1 MLPTAGAALGGRGSS
16 HDVAYRSPVE
26 KKLGRACHLGKHHDV
41 LHSLCGLHLAA
52 YLIQAKSHW
61 MRQWFRN
68 TLAMCTR
75 GPTIW
80 HSGIGAWQ
88 ARVDFS
94 IERQICSRWCGK
106 KNIGCLFSISLTL
119 LESASRRP
127 WQLSWA
133 MATRWTMQ
141 VVLTLHGIGL
151 SLI

>member
-1 MLPTAGAALGGRGSS
+1 MLPTAEAALRGKGSS

-26 KKLGRACHLGKHHDV
+26 KKLGRACHLGKQHDV
-41 LHSLCGLHLAA
+41 VHSLCGLHLAV

-80 HSGIGAWQ
+80 HSGVGAGQ

-94 IERQICSRWCGK
+94 MERQICSRWCGK
-106 KNIGCLFSISLTL
+106 EKHRLFIFHISQ
-119 LESASRRP
+119 SS
-127 WQLSWA
+127 
-133 MATRWTMQ
+133 
-141 VVLTLHGIGL
+141 
-151 SLI
+151 